1 VIAYKFLRTGRVG
14 PFSEFR
20 WPQSGVWVRAE
31 GEPASCRTGVH
42 ACRVDDLPWWLG
54 EELWEIELDGEVEVH
69 EHKIVAPAGR
79 LRSRV
84 DAWTPDC
91 ANEYGEACAWRARD
105 QAVQALTRAE
115 HEPAASR
122 LQQCATLREL
132 RRAARE
138 LAESIPDA
146 RISLLMAQDGAGCAL
161 TGVAPMAA
169 YISAHAARQLDGPAA
184 FDAER
189 RWQSEWLARRLSLSA
204 DGCAAP
210 RS

>member
-1 VIAYKFLRTGRVG
+1 VIAYKFLRAGRIG

-20 WPQSGVWVRAE
+20 WPGSGVWVRAE

-91 ANEYGEACAWRARD
+91 AAEYGEACAWRTRD
-105 QAVQALTRAE
+105 SAVDALRRGE
-115 HEPAASR
+115 HEPAAAR
-122 LQQCATLREL
+122 LVRCATLREL

-138 LAESIPDA
+138 LAQDIPDA
-146 RISLLMAQDGAGCAL
+146 RVSLLMARDGAGCAL
-161 TGVAPMAA
+161 TGVAPMSA
-169 YISAHAARQLDGPAA
+169 YISAHAARQLDGPVAYG
-184 FDAER
+184 AER
-189 RWQSEWLARRLSLSA
+189 RWQSEWLARRLDLSA
-204 DGCAAP
+204 EGRAA
-210 RS
+210 RR